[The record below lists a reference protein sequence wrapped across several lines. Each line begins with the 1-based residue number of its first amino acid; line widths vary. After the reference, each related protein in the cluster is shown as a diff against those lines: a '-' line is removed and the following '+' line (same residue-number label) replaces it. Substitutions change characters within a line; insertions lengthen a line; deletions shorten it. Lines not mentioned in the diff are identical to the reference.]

1 MKLVIIFTI
10 PKYVLPP
17 PLSRGAT
24 AVDGI
29 LPCCYVLVVL
39 GMRVALLKRRL
50 SSIGGSEKYAKAVLS
65 ALRERGVEPVLYCI
79 EGKGVPEGTTLCPL
93 SIPQVGKTLEL
104 LLYNRRVQS
113 ALSRSQGF
121 RAVLSFDKT
130 LIHTH
135 LRLGGGLHRAWL
147 RRKERITPRW
157 ARPLIWSH
165 PYHRAVLEI
174 ERRGLTCHALE
185 KVIANSEMVR
195 REVLE
200 IYDLDPLKVVVIHN
214 GVEWHQLEE
223 PFLNAPMARRDW
235 GLPLDPKG
243 FTFLFVGNGFRRKG
257 LAQAILALEK
267 LPKEVNLLVVGKD
280 GQLPRYRA
288 LVEAKGLGGRVFFAG
303 EQPDPMRFYQLADAF
318 VLPTLYDPFSN
329 ATLEALAMGLY
340 VVTTRDNGCSEVI
353 KDFAGTIIEDPLD
366 LDSVAHAMEKAL
378 YAPKDRGK
386 IRASV
391 SHLTLGSQVSKLLD
405 LCLKAA

>member
-1 MKLVIIFTI
+1 
-10 PKYVLPP
+10 
-17 PLSRGAT
+17 
-24 AVDGI
+24 
-29 LPCCYVLVVL
+29 
-39 GMRVALLKRRL
+39 MRVALLKRRL
-50 SSIGGSEKYAKAVLS
+50 SSVGGSEKYAKAVLS

-79 EGKGVPEGTTLCPL
+79 EGKGAPEGTTLCPL
-93 SIPQVGKTLEL
+93 PVPRVGRTLEL

-113 ALSRSQGF
+113 ALSRSQGL

-130 LIHTH
+130 LTHTH

-147 RRKERITPRW
+147 RRKERITQRW
-157 ARPLIWSH
+157 ARPFLWLD
-165 PYHRAVLEI
+165 PYHRMVLEI
-174 ERRGLTCHALE
+174 ERRGLQCPTLK

-195 REVLE
+195 KEVLE
-200 IYDLDPLKVVVIHN
+200 LYDIDPQKVVVVYN
-214 GVEWHQLEE
+214 GVEWHELEGAFGE
-223 PFLNAPMARRDW
+223 APSVRKEW
-235 GLPLDPKG
+235 GLPLDPHG

-257 LAQAILALEK
+257 LAQAILALER

-280 GQLPRYRA
+280 GRLPRYRA

-303 EQPDPMRFYQLADAF
+303 EQPDPIRFYQVADAF

-353 KDFAGTIIEDPLD
+353 GDFAGAIIEDPLD
-366 LDSVAHAMEKAL
+366 VDSVARAMEKAL
-378 YAPKDRGK
+378 YAPKDRWK

-391 SHLTLGSQVSKLLD
+391 SHLTLDSQVSKLLD
-405 LCLKAA
+405 LCLGTP